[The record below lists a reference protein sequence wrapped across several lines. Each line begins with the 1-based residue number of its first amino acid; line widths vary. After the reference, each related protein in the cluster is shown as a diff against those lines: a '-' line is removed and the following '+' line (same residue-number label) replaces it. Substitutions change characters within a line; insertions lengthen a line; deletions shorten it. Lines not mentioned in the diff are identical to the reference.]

1 MHADWQA
8 VINDFKAVVPDVD
21 FWSLRLVS
29 EETETLCV
37 RDAVVQ
43 PPSLVH
49 DRGVHLTFVDRGGCA
64 YAATSA
70 LTREGLRTACEQAL
84 RWLEPSRR
92 QALVE
97 ARQLPWPQHSGS
109 YTTPVAVPWD
119 EWSLAEKVELLQ
131 DINRT
136 LLAGD
141 CIVDRQA
148 FLGHR
153 QSEVMLL
160 GSNGATIEQTFH
172 YVIPGYVAVAN
183 RGSQT
188 QVRSGGGWRS
198 ARQGGL
204 EQLADFGFPD
214 SARQVAEEAIALV
227 EAPECPVTRADLLL
241 MPSQM
246 MLQIHESIGH
256 PLELDRILGDER
268 NYAGTSF
275 VTPDMFG
282 SYRYGSRLL
291 NVTFDPGVMQE
302 MASYAFDD
310 EGTPA
315 DRSHLIREGILLR
328 PLGGATSQARAGMAG
343 VANARASN
351 WNRPAIDRMANL
363 NLEPGNSSF
372 DELVSGIEYGVLM
385 DANRSWSIDDSRNKF
400 QFGCELGRLI
410 VDGELRGL
418 VRNPNYRG
426 ISATFWRNLAAV
438 GDARSLEIWGTPNC
452 GKGEPNQMIHVGH
465 ASPACVFR
473 DVEIFGGD

>member
-1 MHADWQA
+1 
-8 VINDFKAVVPDVD
+8 V
-21 FWSLRLVS
+21 L
-29 EETETLCV
+29 
-37 RDAVVQ
+37 
-43 PPSLVH
+43 PPGLAQN
-49 DRGVHLTFVDRGGCA
+49 RGVHITLMDRGGCA

-70 LTREGLRTACEQAL
+70 LTREGLQAACEQAL
-84 RWLEPSRR
+84 QWLEPSRR
-92 QALVE
+92 HALFE
-97 ARQLPWPQHSGS
+97 AQQLPRPQHSGR
-109 YTTPVAVPWD
+109 YVTPVAVPWED
-119 EWSLAEKVELLQ
+119 WTLAEKLALLQ
-131 DINRT
+131 DIDRM
-136 LLAGD
+136 LQAGD

-148 FLGHR
+148 CLSR
-153 QSEVMLL
+153 RETEVMLL
-160 GSNGATIEQTFH
+160 SSDGVTIGQTFH
-172 YVIPGYVAVAN
+172 HIIPGYTAVAN
-183 RGSQT
+183 RGTQT
-188 QVRSGGGWRS
+188 QMRSGGGWHS

-204 EQLADFGFPD
+204 EQLADFDFPD
-214 SARQVAEEAIALV
+214 GARQVAEEAIALV
-227 EAPECPVTRADLLL
+227 EAPECPVTTADLLL

-291 NVTFDPGVMQE
+291 NVTFDPGVTQE

-310 EGTPA
+310 EGTA
-315 DRSHLIREGILLR
+315 AERSYLIREGILLR
-328 PLGGATSQARAGMAG
+328 PLGGATSQARAGMPG
-343 VANARASN
+343 VANARACD

-363 NLEPGNSSF
+363 NLEPGDSSF
-372 DELVSGIEYGVLM
+372 EELVSCIEYGVLM
-385 DANRSWSIDDSRNKF
+385 DTNRSWSIDDSRNKF

-410 VDGELRGL
+410 KDGELRGL

-438 GDARSLEIWGTPNC
+438 GDARSFEIWGTPSC

-473 DVEIFGGD
+473 NVEIFGGD